1 MVILEETL
9 KSLSSHFKRVVKY
22 ARPSDY
28 AAGAVSTVA
37 GPGLLL
43 LWERIAPSHVGKGGF
58 APILRLTTAVS
69 AGAGFLLFYNRSIRK
84 AFCSF
89 FIKKSIISGEINAH
103 RLNPFPRR
111 WNSPVLWF

>member
-1 MVILEETL
+1 M
-9 KSLSSHFKRVVKY
+9 SLSSHFKRVVKY

-28 AAGAVSTVA
+28 AAGAVSTIA

-84 AFCSF
+84 AFYFIF
-89 FIKKSIISGEINAH
+89 FKKKFYHFKRSLRSSTFSLSTTLE
-103 RLNPFPRR
+103 
-111 WNSPVLWF
+111 

>member
-1 MVILEETL
+1 MVLEETL
-9 KSLSSHFKRVVKY
+9 KTLSSHFKRVVKY

-28 AAGAVSTVA
+28 AAGAVSTIA
-37 GPGLLL
+37 GPALLL

-84 AFCSF
+84 VFCSF
-89 FIKKSIISGEINAH
+89 LKRFYHFK
-103 RLNPFPRR
+103 RRPR
-111 WNSPVLWF
+111 SLTFSLSTTLE